1 MCLPLVIFI
10 PLNLCLLADFRK
22 NKLITLMNKIIVFLS
37 SYRQRGDFTT
47 CFCFFRQGDQTCSS
61 ASVQTNI
68 KEADCKVFILTLLNQ
83 YQLPNNFKL
92 NYCMFSQLTF
102 WEAIEIPGLLFNPVS
117 LSSQSSSPP
126 HSFLPQGK
134 CGK

>member
-83 YQLPNNFKL
+83 SQLPNNFKL
-92 NYCMFSQLTF
+92 NYYMFSQLTF
-102 WEAIEIPGLLFNPVS
+102 WEAIEIPRLLFNSVS